1 MEAVFGQGFR
11 DYASRVGSF
20 VIGCVGTPRLEE
32 ELKPWVFATQER
44 GLLEVT
50 LRLSARQTPGAQA
63 DFCTMN
69 FSGAEVGQASVTGKK
84 SIEVKGWPCGI
95 W

>member
-50 LRLSARQTPGAQA
+50 LRLSARQTPGRAGG
-63 DFCTMN
+63 FLHN
-69 FSGAEVGQASVTGKK
+69 EF
-84 SIEVKGWPCGI
+84 
-95 W
+95 